1 MYLERDIEEIL
12 KYPSGNFDYP
22 DSGWEEHL
30 NYLYSSRER
39 IGELERTNEVISK
52 SKLSMGRF
60 YENRF
65 YIFNYQY
72 KNDNKLRKFI
82 DIRPLV
88 FVIDEFYEKDNR
100 EIVKGINFNFLP
112 KKARMIFLQL
122 YFKLFFSKHE
132 TDVNNFERDELILY
146 PYSRKERVFF
156 LKEIERLYPLLF
168 NAIRYW
174 DRSRIIYNSVDFI
187 RPQDYNILFEYTG
200 YEKSI
205 KGKSWKEVQSKIF
218 N

>member
-156 LKEIERLYPLLF
+156 LKEIERLYP
-168 NAIRYW
+168 
-174 DRSRIIYNSVDFI
+174 
-187 RPQDYNILFEYTG
+187 
-200 YEKSI
+200 
-205 KGKSWKEVQSKIF
+205 
-218 N
+218 